1 MSKKSMS
8 EGITVKNKQAVKRLE
23 MVLKPKF
30 TKKIEK
36 TLSPKQFVY
45 AEELYDKFIKEI
57 VMQCDVHRVKPNE
70 DFIGAL
76 AHNLALIAAWL
87 LDD

>member
-36 TLSPKQFVY
+36 TLSSINSSV
-45 AEELYDKFIKEI
+45 
-57 VMQCDVHRVKPNE
+57 VTR
-70 DFIGAL
+70 
-76 AHNLALIAAWL
+76 
-87 LDD
+87 